1 MIGTQLFETQQIRL
15 DAVDLEKDPPVE
27 TLWTY
32 DLDYAQDLRETP
44 ARPLSAIELKKHY
57 EKLQKKSADANNE
70 FYYAIRQREP
80 ESLIGFLRITYITW
94 SNGVA
99 FIRLDFGSQEHFEQ
113 FGRSA
118 LQLTLQYLFDEC
130 NLHRVTTIL
139 PEYRTAMIGML
150 QDFGFSLEVRR
161 RQAIF
166 RNARFWDSLTYGLLH
181 SGWLNPSVEVA
192 K

>member
-1 MIGTQLFETQQIRL
+1 MIATQLFETPQIRL
-15 DAVDLEKDPPVE
+15 DAIDLEKDPQVE

-32 DLDYAQDLRETP
+32 DLDYAQDLREAP
-44 ARPLSAIELKKHY
+44 ARPLSASELKKSY
-57 EKLQKKSADANNE
+57 EKLQKKSADTNNE

-80 ESLIGFLRITYITW
+80 ESLVGFLRITYITW

-99 FIRLDFGSQEHFEQ
+99 FFRLDFGSQDHFEQ

-118 LQLTLQYLFDEC
+118 MQLALQYLFDEC

-139 PEYRTAMIGML
+139 PEYRAALIGLL
-150 QDFGFSLEVRR
+150 QDFGFVLEVRR

-166 RNARFWDSLTYGLLH
+166 RNARFWDSLTYGLLR
-181 SGWLNPSVEVA
+181 SEWVNQAVGMA